1 MEWRRL
7 RGVKFP
13 SRAPTRHDGE
23 IEIRVSRMTLA
34 HVRWWHSHVQPV
46 IDEDPTRV
54 DRDWNWLLYVPFA
67 TLAGGVLAREPHG
80 YTVGIAAREV
90 GRLIPC
96 ALIQLVGR
104 YTALDDHQKKSAFVW
119 FMSTAPDKALLAI
132 KEYRLTA
139 DRLPKRLG
147 TIAVDVAITHA
158 LNHNRHGRV
167 ALHADAKGGEALLEW
182 YQGRGMEL
190 LPAEQRLP
198 PGPRRLLQP
207 SDGRYCFYTV
217 EGAVEESRAL
227 DPLR

>member
-1 MEWRRL
+1 MDWKIWKRVRFAS
-7 RGVKFP
+7 K
-13 SRAPTRHDGE
+13 APTRSGEE

-54 DRDWNWLLYVPFA
+54 DRGWNWLLYVPFA
-67 TLAGGVLAREPHG
+67 TLTGGMLAREPHG

-104 YTALDDHQKKSAFVW
+104 YPALDDHRKKSAFVW
-119 FMSTAPDKALLAI
+119 FMSTAPDKALLDI
-132 KEYRLTA
+132 KEYHLTEN
-139 DRLPKRLG
+139 RLPKRLG
-147 TIAVDVAITHA
+147 TIALDVAVTHS
-158 LNHNRHGRV
+158 LNHRRLGRV
-167 ALHADAKGGEALLEW
+167 ALHADDDGGDALLKW
-182 YQGRGMEL
+182 YQRRGMEV

-198 PGPRRLLQP
+198 RGPRRLLRP

-217 EGAVEESRAL
+217 EGALEEHRAL

>member
-1 MEWRRL
+1 
-7 RGVKFP
+7 
-13 SRAPTRHDGE
+13 
-23 IEIRVSRMTLA
+23 MTLA

-54 DRDWNWLLYVPFA
+54 DRGWNWLLYVPFA

-104 YTALDDHQKKSAFVW
+104 YTALDDHQKKSVFVW
-119 FMSTAPDKALLAI
+119 FLSTAPDRALLDI
-132 KEYRLTA
+132 EEYRLTE

-147 TIAVDVAITHA
+147 TIALDVALTHS
-158 LNHNRHGRV
+158 LNHKRHGRV
-167 ALHADAKGGEALLEW
+167 ALHADDEGGDALLAW
-182 YQGRGMEL
+182 YRRRGMEA

-217 EGAVEESRAL
+217 EGALEESRTL

>member
-1 MEWRRL
+1 MEWRL
-7 RGVKFP
+7 WRGVGFP
-13 SRAPTRHDGE
+13 CRAPTKSGEE
-23 IEIRVSRMTLA
+23 IEIRISHMTLA

-54 DRDWNWLLYVPFA
+54 DRGWNWLLYVPFA
-67 TLAGGVLAREPHG
+67 TLASGVLAREPHG

-104 YTALDDHQKKSAFVW
+104 YTALDDHQKKTAFVW
-119 FMSTAPDKALLAI
+119 FLSTAPDRALLDI
-132 KEYRLTA
+132 EEYRLTG

-147 TIAVDVAITHA
+147 TIALDVALTHS
-158 LNHNRHGRV
+158 LNHKRLGRV
-167 ALHADAKGGEALLEW
+167 ALHSDVEGGDALLEW
-182 YQGRGMEL
+182 YQRRGMEVL
-190 LPAEQRLP
+190 SAEQRLP
-198 PGPRRLLQP
+198 PGPRRLLKP

-217 EGAVEESRAL
+217 EGALEESQAL